1 MAEHDTSDLNMIKS
15 AVKAD
20 SMAEHDTSELMKEI
34 ESAKKA
40 GLVKDCGFGYFGSP
54 ETRVVETSAA
64 TPDKP
69 GVVIKKTDTTVKDE
83 VPASSKIVPPVYK
96 PPRNVEEFIQQ
107 NKDPRLSPEEQ
118 KASARRER
126 TNKVI
131 AGVGDMLSALSNMY
145 FATQGA
151 PNSYN
156 PQNAMLPKMQAR
168 YDQLTKDHEAR
179 VKDYTS
185 GLQRARQL
193 DQQYQLTWEQLK
205 RQYDRDRVQEERYQ
219 QQEAARKAQAEEK
232 ERAEDQKNQYR
243 SLAIQFKDD
252 PYKAAYYHALS
263 QGRTQEQAELEGQAV
278 QASYNAKQSEKN
290 RKKTTQTIKKNNKV
304 QKQTTEP
311 SLFKGMKRRN

>member
-1 MAEHDTSDLNMIKS
+1 MNEGNFEEYKTL
-15 AVKAD
+15 
-20 SMAEHDTSELMKEI
+20 
-34 ESAKKA
+34 ES
-40 GLVKDCGFGYFGSP
+40 LS
-54 ETRVVETSAA
+54 
-64 TPDKP
+64 TPDEPGVKIKKP
-69 GVVIKKTDTTVKDE
+69 GSTVKE
-83 VPASSKIVPPVYK
+83 EILGTSKIEPPKYQ

-205 RQYDRDRVQEERYQ
+205 RQYDRDRVQEERTQ
-219 QQEAARKAQAEEK
+219 QQEAARKAKEEAAAKKLAEKQE
-232 ERAEDQKNQYR
+232 
-243 SLAIQFKDD
+243 AIVKANEARDNNNM
-252 PYKAAYYHALS
+252 YEAAYYDAIAAGFTPEMAERQAKAKSSIQAKKDQQKKSGRGGRARS
-263 QGRTQEQAELEGQAV
+263 QNNAGRTTTV
-278 QASYNAKQSEKN
+278 YDKN
-290 RKKTTQTIKKNNKV
+290 GKPIKTTTV
-304 QKQTTEP
+304 QSGIHTP
-311 SLFKGMKRRN
+311 IHAGGSLLPK